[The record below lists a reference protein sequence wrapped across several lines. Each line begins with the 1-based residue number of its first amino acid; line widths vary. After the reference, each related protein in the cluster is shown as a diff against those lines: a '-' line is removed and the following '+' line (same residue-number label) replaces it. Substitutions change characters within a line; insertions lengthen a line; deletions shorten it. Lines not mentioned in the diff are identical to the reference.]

1 MIPLYYIGFF
11 FLKKYQN
18 IWRFDFLSLI
28 LHNDKRRIIYAAML
42 NLKTYNK
49 KQTFTENTH
58 F

>member
-49 KQTFTENTH
+49 KQTFTEKTN
-58 F
+58 

>member
-18 IWRFDFLSLI
+18 IWRIDFLSLI